1 MASIQGIHYFL
12 YLINYTNIKTCFE
25 WKLCTIMIPTLSA
38 ILLSFFP
45 LKIHEFAFSFCT
57 IRVIFNM
64 YETNLISLNK
74 VWRRTIT
81 PNITQIPEAPLEIN
95 YKKKFNIVHS
105 VHCEWT

>member
-1 MASIQGIHYFL
+1 MEVVYYNDS
-12 YLINYTNIKTCFE
+12 YTFCHF
-25 WKLCTIMIPTLSA
+25 A
-38 ILLSFFP
+38 IIFP

-95 YKKKFNIVHS
+95 YKKKFNIFHS
-105 VHCEWT
+105 VHREWT